1 MVSSAARATGEI
13 SGQNFDEIIIR
24 QDKHLRGRTAEEI
37 INLLVEGINEGKTK
51 DIPVMILQK
60 EKEAIQYAYDNVKPG
75 AINTIMCDVIPDA
88 LDYIKKLKEE
98 EDKKYETSSFQ

>member
-1 MVSSAARATGEI
+1 MKPGKKKPLLI
-13 SGQNFDEIIIR
+13 FDLAI
-24 QDKHLRGRTAEEI
+24 QQEI

-75 AINTIMCDVIPDA
+75 AIITIMCDVIPDA
-88 LDYIKKLKEE
+88 LEYIKKLKED
-98 EDKKYETSSFQ
+98 EDKENEVVIDSNS